1 MPRWPPPSA
10 DVELAA
16 DRADDARHQLGRSA
30 LRNGSTVFA
39 EEPAPFVARIEA
51 YWDITNRSGP
61 EHRATPPLHQVQRE
75 PPMTSI
81 DQPLPAAPL
90 PIDGLINFRDL
101 GGVATFEGQRVQP
114 GLVFRSDS
122 LDRLSTLATDQLA
135 DLGIAR
141 VIDLRSD
148 EEIAAHGRIETE
160 GVEWIQH
167 SIGAPPSSMDSWYES
182 GIDPMITNY
191 GLMTTDY
198 ASEVV
203 NVLERIA
210 GAPAP
215 VVVHCT
221 SGKDRTGVIAA
232 VVQLTLGVP
241 SEVIVAEYEASSG
254 TFANT
259 SRPWPASIRTWQR
272 GSHPAA
278 ATNGRDRSGV
288 AGDRAHATGRR
299 RRPRPVACRTKR
311 LRRTGQR
318 PSTPPA
324 RRLSRRSRSIG
335 GFEAPTCGLGR
346 HRP

>member
-1 MPRWPPPSA
+1 
-10 DVELAA
+10 
-16 DRADDARHQLGRSA
+16 
-30 LRNGSTVFA
+30 
-39 EEPAPFVARIEA
+39 
-51 YWDITNRSGP
+51 
-61 EHRATPPLHQVQRE
+61 
-75 PPMTSI
+75 MTSI

-210 GAPAP
+210 DAPAP

-241 SEVIVAEYEASSG
+241 SEVIVAEYEASSRNVREHFETMASKYPNMAARVPPEQRLRMAG
-254 TFANT
+254 TDPAWLEIALTPLVDAGGPDRWLAEQSGSDELAN
-259 SRPWPASIRTWQR
+259 
-272 GSHPAA
+272 GL
-278 ATNGRDRSGV
+278 
-288 AGDRAHATGRR
+288 RR
-299 RRPRPVACRTKR
+299 RLLV
-311 LRRTGQR
+311 G
-318 PSTPPA
+318 
-324 RRLSRRSRSIG
+324 
-335 GFEAPTCGLGR
+335 
-346 HRP
+346 